1 MTMSKSIEIKAKP
14 ADLIAE
20 YVELRDNRKIAD
32 EKFAEWRK
40 ENFDGPMNDIEMQLL
55 DILNQMGSDSIKAKT
70 GTAYKKQSV
79 SITTADSAE
88 WRRHVIG
95 LEAWDLVTFTPSKT
109 AINDLIAEGQ
119 PLPPGLNRTTFY
131 NVHINRPKGE

>member
-1 MTMSKSIEIKAKP
+1 VT
-14 ADLIAE
+14 
-20 YVELRDNRKIAD
+20 LRDNRKIAD

-40 ENFDGPMNDIEMQLL
+40 ENFDTPMNDIEMQLL